1 MNLTILKRLFAR
13 RNSRIVLLIELLL
26 SYLAFFL
33 IISFM
38 VKQVQ
43 NKQFPLGFEY
53 HGLYKIGVDE
63 STVTEQESF
72 EQDIGEIMEFIR
84 NYPGVTE
91 LSKCMSSFFFNKGY
105 MYPTSPLKYGDLAIP
120 SEQVNQMLADD
131 EFSRAMGIEVTEG
144 RWFEPGDNASANR
157 PVVVTQLLRTLLFGK
172 GNALGEIVDY
182 CGQQCRVVGVCRD
195 FKHKGDYTRPEAT
208 LIIRQVDVKD
218 LPYET
223 WMCMSGS
230 YCGQSVFMQTRG
242 ALPETFE
249 PDLIAQVAQRFNGIV
264 LTIQSMDR
272 THTQY
277 VRNTWLPLVAIF
289 LVILAL
295 FLNVLFG
302 MFGVMWYNISLRR
315 SEIGLRMAVGAN
327 KGHIYRQ
334 FVGEM
339 VVLTTVAVIP
349 GLILAAQAPILDLFE
364 MGTRVYII
372 SMALAAV
379 VIYIL
384 VTSCVLLPS
393 ARATKILPAVALH
406 EE

>member
-1 MNLTILKRLFAR
+1 
-13 RNSRIVLLIELLL
+13 
-26 SYLAFFL
+26 
-33 IISFM
+33 

-43 NKQFPLGFEY
+43 NSKYPLGFEY
-53 HGLYKIGVDE
+53 ENIYKISVDE
-63 STVTEQESF
+63 STVTDQDSF
-72 EQDIGEIMEFIR
+72 EQEIREIMEFIR

-91 LSKCMSSFFFNKGY
+91 LSKFFSSFFFSKGY
-105 MYPTSPLKYGDLAIP
+105 MYPVMPLKWGDVSVP
-120 SEQVNQMLADD
+120 DDQVNEMMADD
-131 EFSRAMGIEVTEG
+131 DFSRATGIELTEG

-157 PVVVTQLLRTLLFGK
+157 PAVVSQQLRTLLFGN
-172 GNALGEIVDY
+172 GNALGEIVNW
-182 CGQQCRVVGVCRD
+182 CGQQCKVVGVCRD

-208 LIIRQVDVKD
+208 LIIRQVDVED

-223 WMCMSGS
+223 SICMSGS
-230 YCGQSVFMQTRG
+230 YIGQSVFLRTTG
-242 ALPETFE
+242 SLPETFE
-249 PDLIAQVAQRFNGIV
+249 PDLIAQVANRYNGIV
-264 LTIQSMDR
+264 LTIQSMEE
-272 THTQY
+272 THARY

-302 MFGVMWYNISLRR
+302 MFGVMWYNITLRR

-349 GLILAAQAPILDLFE
+349 GLILAAQAPILDLFR

-384 VTSCVLLPS
+384 VTTCVLLPS